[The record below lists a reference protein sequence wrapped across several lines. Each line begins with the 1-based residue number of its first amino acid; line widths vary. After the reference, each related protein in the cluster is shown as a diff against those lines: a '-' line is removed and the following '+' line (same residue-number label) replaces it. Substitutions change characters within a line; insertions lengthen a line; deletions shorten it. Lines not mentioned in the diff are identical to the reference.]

1 MRSSSSTE
9 CKAPSR
15 MKYIYCLIN
24 TKKEASLGPIGID
37 EAPVYTVN
45 YKEVA
50 ALVSDTRDTNFEV
63 LDHGITHQKVVERA
77 MAEYGIIPM
86 AFGQTSTDTEIK
98 AFLSQ
103 RYQELRKMFAHLDGK
118 EELGLKVIWKKDAIL
133 RDIATSSDRI
143 RILTKHLN
151 DKPGESPY
159 GLKMELGKLV
169 MEELKARGKKISGEM
184 IGELSKTAVEYKLN
198 ETLGDDMIVNAAF
211 MVEKSREKEF
221 DERLD
226 RLEAKYKDWVTMKYV
241 VAPPYNFATM
251 RTVR

>member
-45 YKEVA
+45 FKEVA

-63 LDHGITHQKVVERA
+63 LDHGITHQKVVEKA
-77 MAEYGIIPM
+77 MAEYCIIPM

-118 EELGLKVIWKKDAIL
+118 EELSLIHI
-133 RDIATSSDRI
+133 
-143 RILTKHLN
+143 
-151 DKPGESPY
+151 
-159 GLKMELGKLV
+159 
-169 MEELKARGKKISGEM
+169 
-184 IGELSKTAVEYKLN
+184 
-198 ETLGDDMIVNAAF
+198 
-211 MVEKSREKEF
+211 
-221 DERLD
+221 
-226 RLEAKYKDWVTMKYV
+226 
-241 VAPPYNFATM
+241 
-251 RTVR
+251 